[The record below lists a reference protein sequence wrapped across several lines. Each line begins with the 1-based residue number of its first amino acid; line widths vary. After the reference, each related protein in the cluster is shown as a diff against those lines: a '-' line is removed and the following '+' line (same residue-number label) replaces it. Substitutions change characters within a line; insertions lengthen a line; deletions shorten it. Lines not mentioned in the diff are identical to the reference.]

1 VTKKYANHENLH
13 QKILRGVNILADNVA
28 STLGP
33 SGRNVLLYNKNGS
46 PVITKDGVTVAKFVE
61 LEDEFE
67 NVAAQ
72 VIKQAAAETNSI
84 AGDGTTTATVLAR
97 AIFRDAQKYLVAG
110 ANPTE
115 MKRGMDLAAGML
127 VAELKGLSRPVA
139 SEEDIRNIATISANG
154 DETIGDLVATA
165 VDKIGKDG
173 AITIE
178 EAKSMDTSLEVIEG
192 FRFQSGY
199 FSKSFVTDERRG
211 AVVYDSPL
219 ILVTDHKINLV
230 EDIYPV
236 LEIVARDN
244 RPLIIVAEEV
254 EGQALAA
261 LIMNTTR
268 GTLKVAAV
276 KAPSY
281 GEDRRNILKDLCVA
295 TGATFIS
302 RESNMSLGETKLNH
316 LGSCRKIEVLKYL
329 TTIVGGKGDY
339 TKIDARIES
348 LKEEITQTEDLRECT
363 SIQDRITR
371 LASGIAL
378 IKVGAPTE
386 VEMIE
391 KKHRIEDALEAVK
404 SAQAEGI
411 LPGGGVALYR
421 ASETIG
427 TSDITGDTLL
437 GFNIIKEV
445 ATEPIR
451 QLAKNSGVSA
461 DIILE
466 KVKNSQEEEGYNFAN
481 HTITDMY
488 DNGIIDPLRV
498 TKTALLNA
506 VSVASTLLT
515 TNYAIIEE

>member
-1 VTKKYANHENLH
+1 MTKKYANHENLH

-110 ANPTE
+110 ANPTD

-127 VAELKGLSRPVA
+127 VEELKDISRPVA
-139 SEEDIRNIATISANG
+139 SEEDIKNIATISANG
-154 DETIGDLVATA
+154 DRTIGELIATA

-378 IKVGAPTE
+378 IKVGAHTE

-427 TSDITGDTLL
+427 NSDIEGDVLL

-481 HTITDMY
+481 HTIIDMY

>member
-1 VTKKYANHENLH
+1 M
-13 QKILRGVNILADNVA
+13 
-28 STLGP
+28 
-33 SGRNVLLYNKNGS
+33 
-46 PVITKDGVTVAKFVE
+46 ITKDGVTVARFVE

-72 VIKQAAAETNSI
+72 VIKQAAAETNSV

-110 ANPTE
+110 ANPTD
-115 MKRGMDLAAGML
+115 MKRGMDLAASML
-127 VAELKGLSRPVA
+127 VDELKEISRPVA

-154 DETIGDLVATA
+154 DEVIGELIATA

-173 AITIE
+173 AISIE

-192 FRFQSGY
+192 FRFPSGY
-199 FSKSFVTDERRG
+199 FSKSFVTDERRS
-211 AVVYDSPL
+211 AVVYDHPV

-236 LEIVARDN
+236 LEMIARDN
-244 RPLIIVAEEV
+244 KPLIIVAEEV

-276 KAPSY
+276 KPPSY

-302 RESNMSLGETKLNH
+302 RESNLSLAETKLNH

-339 TKIDARIES
+339 TKIDARIAS
-348 LKEEITQTEDLRECT
+348 LKEEIEQTEDLRECT

-371 LASGIAL
+371 LGSGIAL
-378 IKVGAPTE
+378 VKVGAPTE
-386 VEMIE
+386 IEMIE

-421 ASETIG
+421 SSMYLGMTDLSNDEQ
-427 TSDITGDTLL
+427 L

-445 ATEPIR
+445 ASEPIR
-451 QLAKNSGVSA
+451 QLSKNAGVSA

-466 KVKNSQEEEGYNFAN
+466 KVKNAPEENGYDFAN
-481 HTITDMY
+481 HVIINMY
-488 DNGIIDPLRV
+488 DSGIIDPLRV

-515 TNYAIIEE
+515 TNYAIIEK